1 MYLVSC
7 NLSFFRSATY
17 SSFFSSDACVQQGEA
32 DDTPQQKPQEATTS
46 VVVTEAH
53 PVETAT
59 TKKIIGSFN
68 MEVTEPHPVETAPTK
83 IIGSVNMEVTEPT
96 HPVEE
101 EGGEWH
107 DSTNPESN
115 EMTSK
120 H

>member
-7 NLSFFRSATY
+7 NLFFFRSATY

-46 VVVTEAH
+46 MVVTEAH

-68 MEVTEPHPVETAPTK
+68 MEVTEPHPLSEAPT
-83 IIGSVNMEVTEPT
+83 SVEVTEPT

-101 EGGEWH
+101 EGGEEWH
-107 DSTNPESN
+107 DSTNPQSN

>member
-17 SSFFSSDACVQQGEA
+17 SSFFSSDACV
-32 DDTPQQKPQEATTS
+32 QQKPQEATTS

-68 MEVTEPHPVETAPTK
+68 MEVTEPHPLSEAPT
-83 IIGSVNMEVTEPT
+83 SVEATEPT

-101 EGGEWH
+101 EGEEWH
-107 DSTNPESN
+107 DSTNPQSN

>member
-17 SSFFSSDACVQQGEA
+17 SSFFSSDACV
-32 DDTPQQKPQEATTS
+32 QQKPQEATTS

-107 DSTNPESN
+107 DYTNTESN

>member
-1 MYLVSC
+1 MYLVSW

-32 DDTPQQKPQEATTS
+32 DDTPQQKPQEATNS

-68 MEVTEPHPVETAPTK
+68 MEVTEP
-83 IIGSVNMEVTEPT
+83 T

-107 DSTNPESN
+107 DTTNPESN

>member
-1 MYLVSC
+1 M
-7 NLSFFRSATY
+7 
-17 SSFFSSDACVQQGEA
+17 
-32 DDTPQQKPQEATTS
+32 
-46 VVVTEAH
+46 VVTEAH

-68 MEVTEPHPVETAPTK
+68 MEVTEP
-83 IIGSVNMEVTEPT
+83 T

-107 DSTNPESN
+107 DTTNPESN

>member
-1 MYLVSC
+1 M
-7 NLSFFRSATY
+7 
-17 SSFFSSDACVQQGEA
+17 
-32 DDTPQQKPQEATTS
+32 
-46 VVVTEAH
+46 VVTEAH

-68 MEVTEPHPVETAPTK
+68 MEVTEL
-83 IIGSVNMEVTEPT
+83 T

-107 DSTNPESN
+107 DTTNPESN